1 MGVVAAGVLL
11 LTMSA
16 TAAGAVALPALTVAD
31 GTAIALTLNGPGT
44 DDTAVVTVVNT
55 GDGEALLQPALVGA
69 DQDLVSVSADP
80 ATVPAGEAVPVTLLF
95 SVLGE
100 AVPSSA
106 TLVIAAH
113 GFAPVTVPVTVTVAT
128 RMPLQGPMPVIVFAL
143 VVGLAIV
150 IVRVV
155 MLRGRYPANGKL
167 GGVRWDF
174 ASSWATNITT
184 VGAILGTIVAGGI
197 LPEQGRLLSAGEIAG
212 LSLAFGT
219 VAVLAGFFY
228 TVFQQP
234 VVLDDGEP
242 VRQGYVRPFL
252 IAAAATVVAVI
263 GELATLSLLLVDAW
277 LQGTNA
283 GLVLILLMPGAGRHR
298 AGPATRVVDHRLDT
312 AQPRHRTAGLARRAG
327 RAAARRPGP
336 ELVAA
341 LGSGGRSEGSRR
353 TSDQAHRGMRHDERL
368 RAPQGSPAAAG

>member
-1 MGVVAAGVLL
+1 
-11 LTMSA
+11 
-16 TAAGAVALPALTVAD
+16 
-31 GTAIALTLNGPGT
+31 
-44 DDTAVVTVVNT
+44 
-55 GDGEALLQPALVGA
+55 
-69 DQDLVSVSADP
+69 VSADP

-100 AVPSSA
+100 AAPSSA
-106 TLVIAAH
+106 TLVIAAD
-113 GFAPVTVPVTVTVAT
+113 GFAPVTVPVTVAT
-128 RMPLQGPMPVIVFAL
+128 PMPLQGPMPVVVFAL

-150 IVRVV
+150 IVRVL

-197 LPEQGRLLSAGEIAG
+197 LPEQGLLLSAGEIAG

-234 VVLDDGEP
+234 VVLADGEP

-277 LQGTNA
+277 LQGTDA
-283 GLVLILLMPGAGRHR
+283 GLVLILLILVLVATALVLRHVWSTIGWTLLNLVTAQPALR
-298 AGPATRVVDHRLDT
+298 AGP
-312 AQPRHRTAGLARRAG
+312 G
-327 RAAARRPGP
+327 
-336 ELVAA
+336 E
-341 LGSGGRSEGSRR
+341 
-353 TSDQAHRGMRHDERL
+353 
-368 RAPQGSPAAAG
+368 RAPAVQARSWSLL